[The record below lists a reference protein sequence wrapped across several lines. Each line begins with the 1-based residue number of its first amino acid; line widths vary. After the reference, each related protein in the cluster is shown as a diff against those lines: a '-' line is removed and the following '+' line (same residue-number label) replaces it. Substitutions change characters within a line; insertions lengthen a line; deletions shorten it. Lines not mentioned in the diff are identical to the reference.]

1 MVEKYF
7 NKKALQ
13 TINPDE
19 IFVKDVILS
28 SSINLIINDNGVNKS
43 IWN

>member
-28 SSINLIINDNGVNKS
+28 SLYLIIKVN
-43 IWN
+43 